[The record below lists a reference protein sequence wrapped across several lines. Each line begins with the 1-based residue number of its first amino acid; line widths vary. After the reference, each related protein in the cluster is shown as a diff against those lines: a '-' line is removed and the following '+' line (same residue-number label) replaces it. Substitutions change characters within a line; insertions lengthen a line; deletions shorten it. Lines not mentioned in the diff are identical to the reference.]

1 MDRSIMRG
9 VLAGITF
16 GLLMFWLGTANAGN
30 LKWSIQM
37 HFPITGHSHGHNPAH
52 GTIGS
57 SPNTHSYP
65 SCGHLHHDYHI
76 TPPHNS
82 GFYHLDHYH
91 YYDGRYGYH
100 HHQGRSYPVVYEF
113 HNYRGELCREFQME
127 VNIGGRY
134 ELAWG
139 VTCRDHRGY
148 WRLER

>member
-1 MDRSIMRG
+1 MRG
-9 VLAGITF
+9 IMKGTLAGATF

-91 YYDGRYGYH
+91 Y
-100 HHQGRSYPVVYEF
+100 
-113 HNYRGELCREFQME
+113 
-127 VNIGGRY
+127 
-134 ELAWG
+134 
-139 VTCRDHRGY
+139 
-148 WRLER
+148 